1 MAPADVDHRKLFE
14 AMPVPRFVLEPRKDS
29 YVILSVN
36 QKARDY
42 FDKSEDK
49 LIGECLVDILDVE
62 NAEHLSHAIEVA
74 IKKKTPVTIQSLPTF
89 PGNFQVP
96 GFWINPVLNEQGEVY
111 ILDIIGQPSQAD
123 ETSLQRERD
132 DALML
137 LTSIF
142 DVSEVGIIVTDR
154 NRRVIKLNDSFSRIY
169 GWSKEDLLSTDV
181 LEIIEESER
190 EQAVTNYEKFIQEG
204 IRSSGEMRLI
214 RKDGTI
220 ANTLFTTATLELSHK
235 RRFQVTTVM
244 DITLRKQM
252 EITLRQAKEQ
262 ADAANQ
268 AKSTFLAN
276 MSHELRTPLN
286 AIIGFS
292 EMMLRETFGPL
303 GHDKYA
309 EYLNDVHMS
318 AKHLLEIINEVL
330 DMSKIEA
337 GRVDMDESEIDL
349 GKLVSSVT
357 RMMASKAFSSGIE
370 FREKAEKNLPLF
382 FGDQRLIR
390 QILINLVSNA
400 VKYSKS
406 SDIIETCVGLTKEGG
421 LFIRVSDN
429 GVGIPKERIRD
440 VLEPFGQIHDPEHAE
455 PFHGTGLG
463 LPLAKAMAELHGG
476 KLDIASDTGKGA
488 QITISFPEARNRYAK
503 PQPANQP
510 VVDSA
515 PAKLDSLA
523 GAE

>member
-1 MAPADVDHRKLFE
+1 MAPADVDHKALFDF
-14 AMPVPRFVLEPRKDS
+14 MPVPRFVLKPRDDC
-29 YVILSVN
+29 YAILAVN
-36 QKARDY
+36 DKARAF
-42 FDKSEDK
+42 FDRPE
-49 LIGECLVDILDVE
+49 EELVDKCLRDVLDLE
-62 NAEHLSHAIEVA
+62 NASHLGHALSVA

-89 PGNFQVP
+89 PGNFNVP
-96 GFWINPVLNEQGEVY
+96 GFWISPVLDEENNLICIDV
-111 ILDIIGQPSQAD
+111 IGQPSPAD
-123 ETSLQRERD
+123 ETPLQRERD
-132 DALML
+132 DALTL

-142 DVSEVGIIVTDR
+142 DVSEVGIIVTDH
-154 NRRVIKLNDSFSRIY
+154 NRRVVKINDSFSRIF
-169 GWSKEDLLSTDV
+169 GWSKNELLSTDV
-181 LEIIEESER
+181 AEIIAPDER
-190 EQAVTNYEKFIQEG
+190 ELARKNYDDFIEEG
-204 IRSSGEMRLI
+204 IRSSGEMRI
-214 RKDGTI
+214 SRKDGSI

-252 EITLRQAKEQ
+252 ELSLRQAKEQ
-262 ADAANQ
+262 ADAANH
-268 AKSTFLAN
+268 AKSVFLAN

-292 EMMLRETFGPL
+292 EMILKEMFGPL

-349 GKLVSSVT
+349 SKLVASVN

-370 FREKAEKNLPLF
+370 FREVSEEGLPMLY
-382 FGDQRLIR
+382 GDQRLIR
-390 QILINLVSNA
+390 QILINLVTNA

-406 SDIIETCVGLTKEGG
+406 SDVIETSVGLTEKGG
-421 LFIRVSDN
+421 LFLRVSDQ
-429 GVGIPKERIRD
+429 GVGIPKERLHD
-440 VLEPFGQIHDPEHAE
+440 VMEPFGQIHDPTRAE
-455 PFHGTGLG
+455 PFQGTGLG

-476 KLDIASDTGKGA
+476 ALTIDSDTGKGT
-488 QITISFPEARNRYAK
+488 QVTISFPKKRNRYK
-503 PQPANQP
+503 RPGPANLSDGEKQG
-510 VVDSA
+510 SS
-515 PAKLDSLA
+515 LDILE